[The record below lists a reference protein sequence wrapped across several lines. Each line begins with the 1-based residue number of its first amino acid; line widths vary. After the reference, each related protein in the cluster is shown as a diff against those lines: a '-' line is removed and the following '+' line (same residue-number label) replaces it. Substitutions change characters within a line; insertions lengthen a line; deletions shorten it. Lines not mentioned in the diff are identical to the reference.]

1 LVACKNCRPDA
12 SDEFLAGDDLLPK
25 QVAAALGLNLILDME
40 ASDTGPGV
48 FCDGPGNV
56 GWASESVLACEV
68 DV

>member
-25 QVAAALGLNLILDME
+25 QVTTALGLNLVFDMK

-56 GWASESVLACEV
+56 GGATESVLACEIGI
-68 DV
+68 